1 MTDKIHQYEA
11 DGLLEL
17 LELLEQDERYRVL
30 RAVPRPYTDMPE
42 DGMPP
47 QGRCI
52 ALIDVESTGLDVE
65 QDKLIELA
73 IMLLFVDDDG
83 KVLRH
88 IAPASWLEDPQVAI
102 DPKITQITG
111 LAAHHLLGKA
121 INDRAASALIDRA
134 DICVAH
140 NASFDA
146 AWIERRFPEHA
157 AKAWGCSLKEIDWLS
172 LDFEGRSQQHLL
184 SQAGWFAN
192 AHRAADD
199 VWSLFHLLNQQQC
212 DPGSNHQRTHLQR
225 LLHTSAKITARVE
238 AVHAPY
244 SAKDRLKARGYR
256 WNAGRKFWWTELAQS
271 DLAAERAWYRKQG
284 LPLFRT
290 VLVTANERHR

>member
-11 DGLLEL
+11 DVLV
-17 LELLEQDERYRVL
+17 ELLEQDERYRVL

-47 QGRCI
+47 EGRCI
-52 ALIDVESTGLDVE
+52 AIIDVETTGLDVE

-88 IAPASWLEDPQVAI
+88 IAPVSWLEDPQVAI

-121 INDRAASALIDRA
+121 VNDRAASALIDRA

-157 AKAWGCSLKEIDWLS
+157 AKAWGCSLKEIDWLA
-172 LDFEGRSQQHLL
+172 LGYEGRSQQHLL
-184 SQAGWFAN
+184 SQAGWFSI
-192 AHRAADD
+192 AHRAGDD
-199 VWSLFHLLNQQQC
+199 VWSLFHLLRQES
-212 DPGSNHQRTHLQR
+212 DPGSNHSRTHLQR
-225 LLHTSAKITARVE
+225 LLHTSAQNTFRVE

-244 SAKDRLKARGYR
+244 SAKDSLKARRYN
-256 WNAGRKFWWTELAQS
+256 WNAARKIWCKELAQN
-271 DLAAERAWYRKQG
+271 DLGAERSWFRQQG

-290 VLVTANERHR
+290 VPVTANERHR